1 MPMLDTKI
9 SEVPAISKILLG
21 VIIGLAI
28 AGFIYAL
35 IVKNEGPKAT
45 TLTAEQ
51 QQNIAELQT
60 ATRGDII
67 NDPSG
72 SLQGSETNYYMV
84 RMTTHGADPKDSV
97 YELSPINK
105 LGDIGMTHHYYTDEL
120 LRAKVMRIE
129 CKSEEWTRVLGLY
142 MGPNSGP
149 DSPAK

>member
-51 QQNIAELQT
+51 QARNDLQEPMI
-60 ATRGDII
+60 GDIVEVSI
-67 NDPSG
+67 GFQGIKTSHWMIKGKDPE
-72 SLQGSETNYYMV
+72 Q
-84 RMTTHGADPKDSV
+84 HGTFM
-97 YELSPINK
+97 SPITQN
-105 LGDIGMTHHYYTDEL
+105 GYIGMSKYVSWHEFVEENPRVIPIHD
-120 LRAKVMRIE
+120 
-129 CKSEEWTRVLGLY
+129 EEWALILRLY
-142 MGPNSGP
+142 MGPDNANSYSLAP
-149 DSPAK
+149 E